1 MTIEE
6 EISSHLDMKP
16 RKIKA
21 KTKKNRDNEIKKIR
35 MHIG

>member
-21 KTKKNRDNEIKKIR
+21 ETKKKRDNEIQNIR
-35 MHIG
+35 MHNG